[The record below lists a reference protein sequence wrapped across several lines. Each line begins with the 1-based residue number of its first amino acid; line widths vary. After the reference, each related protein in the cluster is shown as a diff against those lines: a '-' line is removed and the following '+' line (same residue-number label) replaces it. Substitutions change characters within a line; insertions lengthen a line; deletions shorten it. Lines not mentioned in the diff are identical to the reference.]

1 MLTTPN
7 TIETYKEALKD
18 IRDLAFDFDGMTTI
32 DGLKSL
38 VEVMQGVANCA
49 LTGKDWFELMQ

>member
-18 IRDLAFDFDGMTTI
+18 IHDLAFDFDGMTTI

-49 LTGKDWFELMQ
+49 LTGKDWFELVQ